1 MRSLIRLINGRSLL
15 CGVLLSVP
23 VICAT
28 ARQDPVTL
36 TLAEAIDLALKNN
49 HALLIGAHKV
59 AEMTSAKHVAA
70 SDYYPKI
77 SNSSSYL
84 HFTDTNILQFSTGSF
99 GTFPVWGPLP
109 STTLIVPQGN
119 LDQVFSHSQV
129 AQPISQLIKIRHA
142 QRAARADEM
151 AAREDLESLRN
162 QIALAVRQ
170 LYYGLLAVQL
180 DQKTASEEIHVAEEQ
195 LSESE
200 QDVRRGNELEV
211 TLLGAKTAL
220 LQAKQ
225 DELTARMRNSDL
237 MTQFKEVIGLPNSV
251 QIQLDEQVFGTADLP
266 GQEECIRLAQSA
278 APEIKSAEETVRRAQ
293 AGVAAAKAEYIP
305 DITAFGR
312 WDYQNGVA
320 FLFHNYGVVG
330 IGLNYTLFDGGKK
343 KALVSERA
351 AQRDQ
356 AIENLRR
363 LKDEAAVNVQ
373 KAFDKINQSRSL
385 VDVAKQAVALRDEG
399 DRLARVQTGY
409 GVLVSS
415 KRSEAV
421 AAASK
426 ARADL
431 LKAQLGYLESQAQ
444 LAVLIGRLPR

>member
-1 MRSLIRLINGRSLL
+1 MRLLIRFVEGSILWGLL
-15 CGVLLSVP
+15 LPLAAA
-23 VICAT
+23 CAT
-28 ARQDPVTL
+28 PPQEPVTL

-49 HALLIGAHKV
+49 HELVIGGHKV

-70 SDYYPKI
+70 SDYYPKVT
-77 SNSSSYL
+77 NSSSYL
-84 HFTDTNILQFSTGSF
+84 HLTETNILQFATGSF
-99 GTFPVWGPLP
+99 GTFPGLGPLP
-109 STTLIVPQGN
+109 SSDLIVTQGK
-119 LDQVFSHSQV
+119 LDQVFSRSEV
-129 AQPISQLIKIRHA
+129 AQPITQLIKIHDA
-142 QRAARADEM
+142 QRAARADES
-151 AAREDLESLRN
+151 ASRENLESLRN

-180 DQKTASEEIHVAEEQ
+180 DQKTASEEMHVAEEQ

-200 QDVRRGNELEV
+200 QDVKRGNELEV
-211 TLLGAKTAL
+211 TILGAKTAM

-225 DELTARMRNSDL
+225 DELTTRIRSSDL
-237 MTQFKEVIGLPNSV
+237 MAQFKEVIGLPNTTPV
-251 QIQLDEQVFGTADLP
+251 QLDDQVFAPVDLP
-266 GQEECIRLAQSA
+266 GKEECIRLAQSA
-278 APEIKSAEETVRRAQ
+278 TPGIKSAEETVRKAE

-330 IGLNYTLFDGGKK
+330 IGLTYTLFEGGKK
-343 KALVSERA
+343 KAVLNERQ

-356 AIENLRR
+356 AFENLRR
-363 LKDEAAVNVQ
+363 LKDEAAVNLQ
-373 KAFDKINQSRSL
+373 KAFDKIDQSRSL
-385 VDVAKQAVALRDEG
+385 VEVAAQALTLREEG
-399 DRLARVQTGY
+399 DRLAGVQLGY

-421 AAASK
+421 GALAK

-431 LKAQLGYLESQAQ
+431 LKARLGYLESQAEV
-444 LAVLIGRLPR
+444 AALIGRLPR